1 MARENEKTK
10 AGERQTRG
18 GSNANARLA
27 VSRAFTRAIRFF
39 IRRKR
44 GCACR
49 RGEEAGGKNGLVEPL
64 RRVALRGA
72 LDFNSLTKLPKTRG
86 FLSFRLDLI
95 PGAATIFIRLG
106 ALDSRRSRT
115 VSKTQLDRAASP
127 ATPKKLDSW
136 LKLAGFY
143 VLGDTPFLSPFD
155 TESWTVNC

>member
-1 MARENEKTK
+1 M
-10 AGERQTRG
+10 RG
-18 GSNANARLA
+18 WPCRARLRVRF
-27 VSRAFTRAIRFF
+27 VSLSDGSVGVRADEEK
-39 IRRKR
+39 RR
-44 GCACR
+44 
-49 RGEEAGGKNGLVEPL
+49 GGKNGLVEPL